1 VQICRAV
8 DLTLYINS
16 TKPAIET
23 WQLLSGNVV
32 SVTKQESMRA
42 REQESKR
49 GEAPQSFGVT
59 HAALSF

>member
-8 DLTLYINS
+8 HLTLYLNS
-16 TKPAIET
+16 TKPALET

-32 SVTKQESMRA
+32 SV

-49 GEAPQSFGVT
+49 AREERLLRAPG
-59 HAALSF
+59 